1 MPISLH
7 YIAFLGYDYAVY
19 GHKATFSGSK
29 PLFCLQGHFNGH
41 KVTCTG
47 PRPPFWAQSH
57 FPSHYIAFL
66 GYDYAVS
73 WHKAIFLALPMLFTD
88 AMPSFWVQSHFL
100 SIINAVYGCSPFLGT
115 KPFSF
120 RAQSHW
126 HMAISL
132 ALPMLFTG
140 AMPFL
145 TAEAGLPFRAQSHWH
160 FLAISFLDLKPLVLP
175 GHFFFGL
182 KATGTWPFSFISIT
196 NANYGLNAAW
206 HKAFFFS

>member
-1 MPISLH
+1 MPFTGTRPLFRAQSH
-7 YIAFLGYDYAVY
+7 FS
-19 GHKATFSGSK
+19 GHKATLTGTRPLVRVQGHLYGSK
-29 PLFCLQGHFNGH
+29 A
-41 KVTCTG
+41 
-47 PRPPFWAQSH
+47 PFWAQSH

-145 TAEAGLPFRAQSHWH
+145 TAEAGFPFRAQSHWH
-160 FLAISFLDLKPLVLP
+160 FLAISFLDLKPLALP

-182 KATGTWPFSFISIT
+182 KATGTSWPFPFWAQSH
-196 NANYGLNAAW
+196 W
-206 HKAFFFS
+206 HMAIFFY

>member
-1 MPISLH
+1 MSISLH

-19 GHKATFSGSK
+19 GHKATYSGSK

-41 KVTCTG
+41 KATCTG

-145 TAEAGLPFRAQSHWH
+145 TAEAGFPFRAQSHWH
-160 FLAISFLDLKPLVLP
+160 FLAISFLDLKPLALP

-182 KATGTWPFSFISIT
+182 KATGTSWPFPFWAQSH
-196 NANYGLNAAW
+196 W
-206 HKAFFFS
+206 HMAIFFY